1 MSSVK
6 AYMETQRRF
15 MVAGD
20 SGYPI
25 SEVLMKPFPI
35 AEAAQCVR
43 KRLFNRRISGLRTV
57 MSENIY
63 GVWKRRFPIMKAM
76 RTDLGLS
83 QKIII
88 ATAVL
93 FNLARLWRDEG
104 PEDEEDDDDD
114 DGDDGDGMARC
125 VLIEEG
131 DPGSVRYRGQVERE
145 RMMNNMQ

>member
-35 AEAAQCVR
+35 AEAAQCPR

-57 MSENIY
+57 MSENIRSLEKKISHHESY
-63 GVWKRRFPIMKAM
+63 EDRPGAQPENNHCYCCPVQSGKIM
-76 RTDLGLS
+76 
-83 QKIII
+83 
-88 ATAVL
+88 
-93 FNLARLWRDEG
+93 EG
-104 PEDEEDDDDD
+104 
-114 DGDDGDGMARC
+114 
-125 VLIEEG
+125 
-131 DPGSVRYRGQVERE
+131 
-145 RMMNNMQ
+145 

>member
-6 AYMETQRRF
+6 AYMRRF

-57 MSENIY
+57 MSENINR
-63 GVWKRRFPIMKAM
+63 VLKRRFPIMKAM

-104 PEDEEDDDDD
+104 PEDEDDDDD
-114 DGDDGDGMARC
+114 HDDGSGMARC

-145 RMMNNMQ
+145 WMMNNMQ